1 MFDKSSSVTF
11 ALPHCDEPVLLKKSQ
26 SFSKAQILGIAG
38 AVALWL
44 KRASVSPQSKKVPDH
59 LREDLGLP
67 PRVKEIQV
75 THRYWQL

>member
-1 MFDKSSSVTF
+1 MFDKSSSVMF

-26 SFSKAQILGIAG
+26 PFSKAQILGIAG
-38 AVALWL
+38 AFALWF
-44 KRASVSPQSKKVPDH
+44 KRASASPQSKKVPDH

-67 PRVKEIQV
+67 PREKEIRV